1 MGNEVAKK
9 QPFTTALAQIQDKF
23 TNAVVNA
30 GKAMNIQYNEYQ
42 SACMMN
48 MLGKMQALAVENQ
61 LDILKMDYSQITN
74 ILQTVA
80 MLNLNIS
87 AIPRECYIIIR
98 SKKVGNN
105 WKKEFEF
112 NIEGDGNDKLL
123 RKFGV
128 GVKEVR
134 TPWLVRENDE
144 FTYPSFNGL
153 EVTPPTWTPKDYT
166 SKVVRVVYPI
176 IKDNDMVEFHI
187 AEREG
192 VVHNL
197 QAHIAN
203 NLMKNREV
211 KNAAELNQMAATKT
225 LDEILSC
232 PELLPHISPAWKNAG
247 SSEAMIIRKM
257 KNNATK
263 KFPKDFQNAF
273 TAAAYESAYEDYEQ
287 YKEDERIN
295 KEEAVDAEIIEQS
308 GTEHIETP
316 KEVIKGKAATQPD
329 SSDSE
334 PKDDEECPF

>member
-1 MGNEVAKK
+1 
-9 QPFTTALAQIQDKF
+9 
-23 TNAVVNA
+23 
-30 GKAMNIQYNEYQ
+30 
-42 SACMMN
+42 
-48 MLGKMQALAVENQ
+48 
-61 LDILKMDYSQITN
+61 
-74 ILQTVA
+74 

-98 SKKVGNN
+98 SKNVGNN

-153 EVTPPTWTPKDYT
+153 EVIPPTWTPKDYT

-316 KEVIKGKAATQPD
+316 KEVIKEKAATQPV

>member
-9 QPFTTALAQIQDKF
+9 PFTTALAQIQDKF

-48 MLGKMQALAVENQ
+48 MLGKMQALAIENQ
-61 LDILKMDYSQITN
+61 IDLLKMDYNQITN

-87 AIPRECYIIIR
+87 AIPRECYLIIR
-98 SKKVGNN
+98 NKRISNG

-153 EVTPPTWTPKDYT
+153 EVIPPTWTPKDYT

-187 AEREG
+187 AERES

-211 KNAAELNQMAATKT
+211 KNAAELNQLAASKT

-232 PELLPHISPAWKNAG
+232 HELLPHISPAWKNAG

-273 TAAAYESAYEDYEQ
+273 TAAAYESAYEDY
-287 YKEDERIN
+287 
-295 KEEAVDAEIIEQS
+295 
-308 GTEHIETP
+308 
-316 KEVIKGKAATQPD
+316 
-329 SSDSE
+329 
-334 PKDDEECPF
+334 

>member
-9 QPFTTALAQIQDKF
+9 PFTTALAQIQDKF

-48 MLGKMQALAVENQ
+48 MLGKMQALAIENQ
-61 LDILKMDYSQITN
+61 IDLLKMDYNQITN

-87 AIPRECYIIIR
+87 AIPRECYLIIR
-98 SKKVGNN
+98 NKRISNG

-153 EVTPPTWTPKDYT
+153 EVIPPTWTPKDYT

-187 AEREG
+187 AERES

-211 KNAAELNQMAATKT
+211 KNAAELNQLAASKT

-232 PELLPHISPAWKNAG
+232 HELLPHISPAWKNAG

-295 KEEAVDAEIIEQS
+295 KEEAVEAEIIEQS
-308 GTEHIETP
+308 GTEHIEAP
-316 KEVIKGKAATQPD
+316 KEVIKEKATPKPET
-329 SSDSE
+329 SDSE